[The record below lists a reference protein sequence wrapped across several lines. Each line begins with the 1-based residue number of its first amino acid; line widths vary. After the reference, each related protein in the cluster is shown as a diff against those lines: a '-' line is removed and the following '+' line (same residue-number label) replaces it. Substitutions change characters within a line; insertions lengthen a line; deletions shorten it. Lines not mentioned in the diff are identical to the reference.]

1 MDSIKYRGK
10 REIRSTN
17 TDAGGYRMGKEV
29 TKLGPKFPEII
40 KVEKIKVAA
49 YARVSTE
56 KDEQHNSL
64 EAQKDYFLK
73 YIKNEPE
80 WEYVGLYY
88 DDGISGLSKKNRDG
102 FNSLVKDALN
112 GNIDLIV
119 TKSISRFARNTVD
132 TISTIRKLKR
142 GGIGVY
148 FQKEN
153 IHTLDSKSEFVLTLM
168 SSFAQEESRSISE
181 NCTWGQR
188 KRFADG
194 KVTVPFERFLGY
206 DRGEDGNLVVNP
218 EQAKVVKKIYRLFLQ
233 GYSPFGIAK
242 ELTGEGILTPGG
254 KKKWSARTVA
264 AILSNEKYKGDALLQ
279 KSFTVD
285 FLTKEKKKN
294 EGEIPQY
301 YVTGNHEA
309 IIPPSTFDRVQ
320 RLLEQRKAGKNR
332 ISSVSIYSSKI
343 KCGNCGSWYGS
354 KTWHSTSKY
363 RQKIWQCNHKFEE
376 KCTTP
381 HLTEEEIQ
389 DLFLQAVN
397 RLVKNKKEIISNHK
411 EMAKIIFDTSVLEKE
426 KIELEEEL
434 NIVAEQVNDCIN
446 ENARKVQNQDE
457 YEIRYSS
464 LVNRFNSTKVRL
476 DEIKQTIIEQQS
488 KRDEVEDF
496 IKELEKQELMTE
508 FDKNVWLSMVDY
520 LTVHQDG
527 KVEFTFLD
535 GSQVELNR

>member
-1 MDSIKYRGK
+1 MAKKVTTIPASISRYHKTPITEIKK
-10 REIRSTN
+10 R
-17 TDAGGYRMGKEV
+17 
-29 TKLGPKFPEII
+29 
-40 KVEKIKVAA
+40 KVAG
-49 YARVSTE
+49 YARVSTDSE
-56 KDEQHNSL
+56 EQQTSY
-64 EAQKDYFLK
+64 EAQLDYYTN
-73 YIKNEPE
+73 YIQGRGD
-80 WEYVGLYY
+80 WEFVKVYT
-88 DDGISGLSKKNRDG
+88 DEGISATSTKKRDG
-102 FNSLVKDALN
+102 FKAMVKDALD
-112 GNIDLIV
+112 GKIDLIV
-119 TKSISRFARNTVD
+119 TKSVSRFARNTVD
-132 TISTIRKLKR
+132 SLSTIRKLKEH
-142 GGIGVY
+142 GTEV
-148 FQKEN
+148 FFEKEN
-153 IHTLDSKSEFVLTLM
+153 IWTFDSKGELLITIM
-168 SSFAQEESRSISE
+168 SSLAQEESRSISE
-181 NCTWGQR
+181 NCTWGWR
-188 KRFADG
+188 KRCADG

-206 DRGEDGNLVVNP
+206 DRGEDGNLIVNP

-320 RLLEQRKAGKNR
+320 RLLEKRKAGKNR

-343 KCGNCGSWYGS
+343 KCGDCGSWYGS

-363 RQKIWQCNHKFEE
+363 RQRIWQCNHKFEE

-389 DLFLQAVN
+389 KLFLEAVN
-397 RLVKNKKEIISNHK
+397 KLVKNKKEIISNHK
-411 EMAKIIFDTSVLEKE
+411 EMAKIIFDTSTLEKE
-426 KIELEEEL
+426 KLELEEEL

-446 ENARKVQNQDE
+446 ENSRKVQNQDE
-457 YEIRYSS
+457 YEIKYSS

-476 DEIKQTIIEQQS
+476 DEINQAIIEKQS
-488 KRDEVEDF
+488 NRDEVEDF

-508 FDKNVWLSMVDY
+508 FDKNVWLSLVDC
-520 LTVHQDG
+520 LTMHHDG
-527 KVEFTFLD
+527 RIEFTFLD